1 MLVSVYGVIAR
12 VRRPAGLSLLAT
24 MAAVVLFALPAGA
37 SASASGVLAWGEN
50 EMSQLGGEAF
60 AQSAVP
66 IPVGGLSG
74 VTAVAAG
81 GKHSLALLSNGT
93 VVGWGGDG
101 FGELGIGI
109 STQRVGVPVA
119 VKGLTNV
126 TAIAAGHK
134 FSLALLSNGTVM
146 AWGNGQY
153 GKLGN
158 GSEAPRGS
166 TVPTQVRGLSAVA
179 SISAGYFHALA
190 LLRNGTVMAWG
201 NGDYGELGNG
211 TIVNSDVPVQ
221 VNGLTGVKQ
230 VSAGA
235 IHSLALLSDG
245 TVWSFGGDEYG
256 QLGLGEK
263 VTHRT
268 DVPVRVIGLS
278 GVKAIAA
285 GMFYNLA
292 LLSNGT
298 VMAWGYN
305 HSGQLGD
312 GLADLHPHGAPV
324 QVQGLA
330 GVKAISA
337 SNGSA
342 TPARTS
348 QHSMALLENGAVMAW
363 GGDEFGQLG
372 NGMNMSSYTP
382 TPVMGLGAVTG
393 ISAGGFHGLAIAP
406 VGG

>member
-1 MLVSVYGVIAR
+1 MSETGVIAR
-12 VRRPAGLSLLAT
+12 AHKLRASSLAVVATAVVALLA
-24 MAAVVLFALPAGA
+24 APAGA
-37 SASASGVLAWGEN
+37 VASPAGVVAWGEN
-50 EMSQLGGEAF
+50 EMSQLSGEAF
-60 AQSAVP
+60 AESPVP
-66 IPVGGLSG
+66 VPVEGLSG

-81 GKHSLALLSNGT
+81 GKHSLALLGNGT

-101 FGELGIGI
+101 FGELGNGT
-109 STQRVGVPVA
+109 STTRVDVPVP
-119 VKGLTNV
+119 VNGLGNV

-134 FSLALLSNGTVM
+134 FSLALLGDGTVR

-158 GSEAPRGS
+158 GSEKARGS
-166 TVPTQVRGLSAVA
+166 TVPVQVKGLGGVTA
-179 SISAGYFHALA
+179 ISAGFFHALA

-221 VNGLTGVKQ
+221 VSGLTGVKQ
-230 VSAGA
+230 ISAGG

-245 TVWSFGGDEYG
+245 TVWSWGGDEYG

-268 DVPVRVIGLS
+268 DVPVRVLGLS
-278 GVKAIAA
+278 GVKAISA

-312 GLADLHPHGAPV
+312 GLADLHPHGTPV
-324 QVQGLA
+324 QVQGLS
-330 GVKAISA
+330 GVQAISA

-342 TPARTS
+342 TVSRTN
-348 QHSMALLENGAVMAW
+348 QHSMALLEDGAVMAW

-372 NGMNMSSYTP
+372 NGMNMNSYTP
-382 TPVMGLGAVTG
+382 TPVTGLGAVAG
-393 ISAGGFHGLAIAP
+393 ISAGGFHSLAIAP

>member
-1 MLVSVYGVIAR
+1 MSETRAIAR
-12 VRRPAGLSLLAT
+12 ARRLRASSLAVAATAAMALLAT
-24 MAAVVLFALPAGA
+24 PA
-37 SASASGVLAWGEN
+37 SAPASSAGVVAWGEN
-50 EMSQLGGEAF
+50 EMSQLSGEAF
-60 AQSAVP
+60 SESAVP
-66 IPVGGLSG
+66 VTVEGLSG

-81 GKHSLALLSNGT
+81 GKHSLALLANGT
-93 VVGWGGDG
+93 VVGWGSDG
-101 FGELGIGI
+101 YGELGNGT
-109 STQRVGVPVA
+109 STTRVDAPVPA
-119 VKGLTNV
+119 KGLTNV

-134 FSLALLSNGTVM
+134 FSLALLSDGTVR

-158 GSEAPRGS
+158 GSENARGS
-166 TVPTQVRGLSAVA
+166 TLPVQVQGLGGVT
-179 SISAGYFHALA
+179 SISAGFFHALA

-201 NGDYGELGNG
+201 NGDYGELGNE
-211 TIVNSDVPVQ
+211 TIVNSDVPVP
-221 VNGLTGVKQ
+221 VSGLTGVKQ
-230 VSAGA
+230 ISAGG

-245 TVWSFGGDEYG
+245 TVWSWGGDEYG

-278 GVKAIAA
+278 GVKAISA

-312 GLADLHPHGAPV
+312 GLADLHPHGVPV
-324 QVQGLA
+324 QVLGLSA
-330 GVKAISA
+330 VKAISA
-337 SNGSA
+337 SDGCA
-342 TPARTS
+342 TPARTN
-348 QHSMALLENGAVMAW
+348 QHSMALLEDGVVMGW
-363 GGDEFGQLG
+363 GGDEYGQLG
-372 NGMNMSSYTP
+372 NGMNMNSYTP
-382 TPVMGLGAVTG
+382 TPVTGLRAVAG
-393 ISAGGFHGLAIAP
+393 ISAGGFHSLAIAP

>member
-1 MLVSVYGVIAR
+1 MAIA
-12 VRRPAGLSLLAT
+12 
-24 MAAVVLFALPAGA
+24 LFATPAGA
-37 SASASGVLAWGEN
+37 AASTTGVLGWGEN
-50 EMSQLGGEAF
+50 EMSQLGGETLTE
-60 AQSAVP
+60 SAVP
-66 IPVGGLSG
+66 VAVEGLSG

-101 FGELGIGI
+101 FGELGN
-109 STQRVGVPVA
+109 
-119 VKGLTNV
+119 GLTTQHVDTPAPVVGLSNV

-146 AWGNGQY
+146 SWGYDQY

-158 GSEAPRGS
+158 GTWAGS
-166 TVPTQVRGLSAVA
+166 SDVPVPVNGLSGVSA
-179 SISAGYFHALA
+179 ISAGYFHALA
-190 LLRNGTVMAWG
+190 LLSNGTVMAWG

-221 VNGLTGVKQ
+221 VSGLTGVKQ
-230 VSAGA
+230 ISAGG
-235 IHSLALLSDG
+235 IHSLALLGDG
-245 TVWSFGGDEYG
+245 TVWSWGGDEYG

-268 DVPVRVIGLS
+268 NVPVRVVGLS
-278 GVKAIAA
+278 GVRAISA

-292 LLSNGT
+292 LLGDGT

-312 GLADLHPHGAPV
+312 GLADLRPHGAPV
-324 QVQGLA
+324 QVQGLS

-342 TPARTS
+342 TPARTN
-348 QHSMALLENGAVMAW
+348 QHSMALLEDGTVMGW
-363 GGDEFGQLG
+363 GGDEVGQLG
-372 NGMNMSSYTP
+372 DGMFTNSYTP
-382 TPVMGLGAVTG
+382 LPVTGLGAVAG
-393 ISAGGFHGLAIAP
+393 IAAGGFHSLAIAP
-406 VGG
+406 LGG

>member
-1 MLVSVYGVIAR
+1 MRETAAIAR
-12 VRRPAGLSLLAT
+12 ACRLRGSNLAVAAIAALGLLAT
-24 MAAVVLFALPAGA
+24 PVGAVA
-37 SASASGVLAWGEN
+37 SSPGVLAWGEN
-50 EMSQLGGEAF
+50 EMSQLGGGALTE
-60 AQSAVP
+60 SAVP
-66 IPVGGLSG
+66 VPVEGLSG

-101 FGELGIGI
+101 FGEVGNGTR
-109 STQRVGVPVA
+109 TQRVDVPVP
-119 VKGLTNV
+119 VRGLGSV
-126 TAIAAGHK
+126 AAIAAGHK

-146 AWGNGQY
+146 SWGNGQY

-158 GSEAPRGS
+158 GTTNVASS
-166 TVPTQVRGLSAVA
+166 VPVQVHGLSGVTA
-179 SISAGYFHALA
+179 ISAGFFHALA
-190 LLRNGTVMAWG
+190 LLSNGTVMAWG

-211 TIVNSDVPVQ
+211 MTVDSNVPVQ
-221 VNGLTGVKQ
+221 VGGLAGVKQ
-230 VSAGA
+230 IAAGG

-268 DVPVRVIGLS
+268 DFPVRVIGLS

-292 LLSNGT
+292 LLGNGT

-324 QVQGLA
+324 QVQGLG

-337 SNGSA
+337 SNSSA
-342 TPARTS
+342 TPARTN
-348 QHSMALLENGAVMAW
+348 QHSMALLENGAVMGW

-372 NGMNMSSYTP
+372 NGMNMNSYVP
-382 TPVMGLGAVTG
+382 TPVMGLGAVAG
-393 ISAGGFHGLAIAP
+393 ISAGGFHSLAIAP
-406 VGG
+406 VG